1 MAKKRRK
8 KLSED
13 EAMRIALKS
22 HPQWRSQ
29 WERGTLPDEIVGE
42 DGQPMSPRM
51 HITVHT
57 IVRRQLA
64 ADESKGVVAIA
75 RELEQ
80 LGLSRHE
87 LRHAIGQAVAIH
99 ASRRKTCSTNC
110 PRMKRAMALP
120 CLVIEPSRSVA
131 FQFLH
136 CPIRE

>member
-57 IVRRQLA
+57 IVERQLA
-64 ADESKGVVAIA
+64 ADEPKGVVAIA

-87 LRHAIGQAVAIH
+87 VRHAIGQAVA
-99 ASRRKTCSTNC
+99 N
-110 PRMKRAMALP
+110 
-120 CLVIEPSRSVA
+120 
-131 FQFLH
+131 QFWYMSKEGRTFDTDLYLAEL
-136 CPIRE
+136 REIVESYK